1 MIIYLVGAITNDP
14 DYKENFERA
23 EKKVREI
30 YPVADIINPAKRAD
44 YLPEDEY
51 KLQSLQAVRACDM
64 VVKTWTFERSE
75 GARWELAAAMLW
87 GKEVGSLTEVKGME

>member
-1 MIIYLVGAITNDP
+1 MIIYLIGAISND
-14 DYKENFERA
+14 DDHKYTFQRA
-23 EKKVREI
+23 EDTVRKM
-30 YPVADIINPAKRAD
+30 YPCADVINPAKRAD

-64 VVKTWTFERSE
+64 VVKTWTFELSE